1 MSRVY
6 VKSSSD
12 LATVKV
18 LKITDETTLDQI
30 VQLAGQKLIGA
41 TFAPRGVERLFL
53 ELQQGTQFADVDA
66 RDDVDDGDTLVV
78 AFDGTKPVVLTPQQQ
93 QAPVGAAGSS
103 GGSSSSTPTA
113 VPKPSNPFAISASNA
128 EARAA
133 LSAGSSPASGAPP
146 KISLPF
152 TPLAIQATYH
162 LFINMH
168 QLSLVGFM
176 RGKSNHLRTTEVR
189 THAPIPAAPG
199 RHARAH
205 PRRRRARA
213 HRRRREHDRVS
224 DARAR
229 PRI

>member
-18 LKITDETTLDQI
+18 LKITDEI
-30 VQLAGQKLIGA
+30 
-41 TFAPRGVERLFL
+41 
-53 ELQQGTQFADVDA
+53 
-66 RDDVDDGDTLVV
+66 
-78 AFDGTKPVVLTPQQQ
+78 
-93 QAPVGAAGSS
+93 
-103 GGSSSSTPTA
+103 
-113 VPKPSNPFAISASNA
+113 
-128 EARAA
+128 
-133 LSAGSSPASGAPP
+133 
-146 KISLPF
+146 
-152 TPLAIQATYH
+152 TYH